1 MKRFA
6 RVALLWVVGAL
17 CGGAGLAQAQT
28 TGSASADPKI
38 YAEFN
43 FGPTLGHKSD
53 TFLGVEAG
61 WRFYTGLD
69 VFVEGGQMK
78 NVGTAQLDANAAL
91 IANCCIPGGT
101 VSSTSKKVN
110 YFNVGV
116 RYQLDQQLH
125 MPTVQRLH
133 PYVLLGAG
141 SASVT
146 TDATFAVSGNVV
158 DPSAFGVQL
167 GGDLSG
173 STRKGMVIFG
183 LGLNVPFLQRYYA
196 DVGYR
201 YGQIFA
207 KTGDV
212 ETDESLKTQRI
223 AFGVGVKF

>member
-1 MKRFA
+1 
-6 RVALLWVVGAL
+6 
-17 CGGAGLAQAQT
+17 
-28 TGSASADPKI
+28 
-38 YAEFN
+38 
-43 FGPTLGHKSD
+43 
-53 TFLGVEAG
+53 
-61 WRFYTGLD
+61 
-69 VFVEGGQMK
+69 
-78 NVGTAQLDANAAL
+78 
-91 IANCCIPGGT
+91 
-101 VSSTSKKVN
+101 
-110 YFNVGV
+110 
-116 RYQLDQQLH
+116 